1 MINKIL
7 LSGPYSYIRKLDYYV
22 LKSFLFALIISILAL
37 LGLYI
42 VIHFFT
48 NISDFIE
55 ITQQEIFIFIP
66 RYYLIR
72 LPIILYKLIPIMM
85 LIAVM
90 IAISRLM
97 KTRELIAMLSAGI
110 GIHRIVLPIFIAVLV
125 IIGIMYFISESIM
138 PYLGKYLTITEKI
151 LKSEGSD
158 RFLTRSAFSET
169 SLNAFGGQTRSDAA
183 SEHRSDRPPSGRDL
197 ASAGDSEQI
206 SGYQFTI
213 KKYDYV
219 KQQMHSIWINQYDR
233 DNNLIAQI
241 IAEKAEWTEK
251 PKGSAGKP
259 VAGWMLYNGTI
270 YSYDN
275 KGVRK
280 SAPEV
285 FRDNGFLLAC
295 DLTPRSIEKVEE
307 SSSYMNS
314 IQLANLITLEPNNHT
329 LQVQYY
335 SKLTDPLIV
344 LILIFLGLPFAL
356 ASKSQNFFTGIGICL
371 SSSMAFFLIKFLFEG
386 FGNKGLL
393 PPLLAV
399 TLPLII
405 FAVIGIILSKR
416 IRT

>member
-22 LKSFLFALIISILAL
+22 LKSFLFALTISILAL

-90 IAISRLM
+90 IAVSRLM
-97 KTRELIAMLSAGI
+97 KTRELIAMLTAGI

-125 IIGIMYFISESIM
+125 IIGIMYFISEEVM

-151 LKSEGSD
+151 LKSEGSE
-158 RFLTRSAFSET
+158 RFLIRQA
-169 SLNAFGGQTRSDAA
+169 NSDA
-183 SEHRSDRPPSGRDL
+183 SESQPS
-197 ASAGDSEQI
+197 I
-206 SGYQFTI
+206 YQFTI

-219 KQQMHSIWINQYDR
+219 KQQMHSIWANQYDR

-241 IAEKAEWTEK
+241 IAERASWTEK
-251 PKGSAGKP
+251 NSLN
-259 VAGWMLYNGTI
+259 GWMLYNGIVYT
-270 YSYDN
+270 YDN
-275 KGVRK
+275 KGFRK
-280 SAPEV
+280 SSPEI
-285 FRDNGFLLAC
+285 FRDNGFLLSC

-307 SSSYMNS
+307 TSAYMSS
-314 IQLANLITLEPNNHT
+314 IQLRNLIALQPNNNA
-329 LQVQYY
+329 LKVQYY

-356 ASKSQNFFTGIGICL
+356 ARKTQNFFTGVGICL
-371 SSSMAFFLIKFLFEG
+371 VASLGLFMVKFLFEG
-386 FGNKGLL
+386 FGNKDIM

-399 TLPLII
+399 SSPLII
-405 FAVIGIILSKR
+405 FTIISIILSKR

>member
-22 LKSFLFALIISILAL
+22 LKSFLFALTISILAL

-90 IAISRLM
+90 IAVSRLM

-110 GIHRIVLPIFIAVLV
+110 GIHRVVLPIFIAVLV
-125 IIGIMYFISESIM
+125 IIGIMYFIGEAII

-158 RFLTRSAFSET
+158 RFLTRQAAARGTGASSE
-169 SLNAFGGQTRSDAA
+169 SVSV
-183 SEHRSDRPPSGRDL
+183 
-197 ASAGDSEQI
+197 
-206 SGYQFTI
+206 YQFVI

-219 KQQMHSIWINQYDR
+219 KQQMHSIWVNQYDQE
-233 DNNLIAQI
+233 NNLITQI
-241 IAEKAEWTEK
+241 IAERGEWTEK
-251 PKGSAGKP
+251 PRGPTGKSAP
-259 VAGWMLYNGTI
+259 GWMLYNGTV

-275 KGVRK
+275 KGFRK
-280 SAPEV
+280 SSPEV
-285 FRDNGFLLAC
+285 FRDNGFLLSC

-307 SSSYMNS
+307 TSTYMNLA
-314 IQLANLITLEPNNHT
+314 QLKTLVALQPNNRA

-335 SKLTDPLIV
+335 SKMTDPLIV

-371 SSSMAFFLIKFLFEG
+371 SSSMAFFMIKFLFEG
-386 FGNKGLL
+386 FGNKGVL
-393 PPLLAV
+393 PPLLAI

>member
-22 LKSFLFALIISILAL
+22 LKSFLFALTISILAL

-90 IAISRLM
+90 IAVSRLM

-125 IIGIMYFISESIM
+125 IIGIMYFISESVM

-151 LKSEGSD
+151 LQSEGSD
-158 RFLTRSAFSET
+158 RFLTRQSAT
-169 SLNAFGGQTRSDAA
+169 RQTA
-183 SEHRSDRPPSGRDL
+183 SGEPVSS
-197 ASAGDSEQI
+197 
-206 SGYQFTI
+206 YQFVI

-219 KQQMHSIWINQYDR
+219 KQQMHSIWINQHDR
-233 DNNLIAQI
+233 DNNLMAQI
-241 IAEKAEWTEK
+241 IAENAEWTEK
-251 PKGSAGKP
+251 KSAQ
-259 VAGWMLYNGTI
+259 GWMLYNGTI
-270 YSYDN
+270 YSYDDR
-275 KGVRK
+275 GFRK

-285 FRDNGFLLAC
+285 FRDKGFLLAC

-307 SSSYMNS
+307 SSAYMSS
-314 IQLANLITLEPNNHT
+314 IQLANLITLDPNNRT
-329 LQVQYY
+329 LRVQYY

-344 LILIFLGLPFAL
+344 LILIFMGLPFAL

-371 SSSMAFFLIKFLFEG
+371 SSSMSFFMIKFLFEG

>member
-22 LKSFLFALIISILAL
+22 LKSFLFALTISILSL

-90 IAISRLM
+90 IAVSRLM

-125 IIGIMYFISESIM
+125 IIGIMYFISESVM

-151 LKSEGSD
+151 LQSEGSD
-158 RFLTRSAFSET
+158 RFLTRSAFSQT
-169 SLNAFGGQTRSDAA
+169 SPNAFGGQTRSDVT
-183 SEHRSDRPPSGRDL
+183 
-197 ASAGDSEQI
+197 SEQV
-206 SGYQFTI
+206 STYQFTI
-213 KKYDYV
+213 KKYNYV
-219 KQQMHSIWINQYDR
+219 KQQMHSIWVNQHDR

-251 PKGSAGKP
+251 PKGPAGKP
-259 VAGWMLYNGTI
+259 VTGWMLYNGTI

-275 KGVRK
+275 KGFRK

-285 FRDNGFLLAC
+285 FRDKGFLLAC

-307 SSSYMNS
+307 SSAYMSS
-314 IQLANLITLEPNNHT
+314 IQLANLITLDPNNRT
-329 LQVQYY
+329 LRVQYY

-344 LILIFLGLPFAL
+344 LILIFMGLPFAL

>member
-1 MINKIL
+1 MI
-7 LSGPYSYIRKLDYYV
+7 SRFTGYSIRKLDYYV
-22 LKSFLFALIISILAL
+22 LESFLFALAISILSL

-55 ITQQEIFIFIP
+55 ITQQEILIFIP
-66 RYYLIR
+66 WYYLIR

-90 IAISRLM
+90 IAVSRLM

-110 GIHRIVLPIFIAVLV
+110 GIHRIVLPVLVAVLV
-125 IIGIMYFISESIM
+125 IICFMYFVDEVVT

-158 RFLTRSAFSET
+158 RFLIRSSRGG
-169 SLNAFGGQTRSDAA
+169 SAFGGHTDAA
-183 SEHRSDRPPSGRDL
+183 ATDQEPTT
-197 ASAGDSEQI
+197 
-206 SGYQFTI
+206 YQFTI

-219 KQQMHSIWINQYDR
+219 KQQMHSVWVNQYDR
-233 DNNLIAQI
+233 ENTLVAQI
-241 IAEKAEWTEK
+241 VAERAQWQEK
-251 PKGSAGKP
+251 PPKGWPADKFVP
-259 VAGWMLYNGTI
+259 GWMFYNGTF
-270 YSYDN
+270 YSYDSN
-275 KGVRK
+275 GRRRALPQTFKN
-280 SAPEV
+280 E
-285 FRDNGFLLAC
+285 GFLVFC

-307 SSSYMNS
+307 TSAYMNS
-314 IQLANLITLEPNNHT
+314 RQLSNLIALQPNNQA
-329 LQVQYY
+329 LQVKYY

-371 SSSMAFFLIKFLFEG
+371 SSSLAFFLIKFLFEG

-399 TLPLII
+399 ILPLLI
-405 FAVIGIILSKR
+405 FGGIGIILSKR

>member
-1 MINKIL
+1 MINKTL

-22 LKSFLFALIISILAL
+22 LKSFLFALTISVLAL

-66 RYYLIR
+66 KYYLIR
-72 LPIILYKLIPIMM
+72 LPIILYKFVPIMM

-90 IAISRLM
+90 IAVSRLM

-125 IIGIMYFISESIM
+125 IIGIMYFISEEIM

-151 LKSEGSD
+151 LKSEGSE
-158 RFLTRSAFSET
+158 RFLIRQASSTPT
-169 SLNAFGGQTRSDAA
+169 DA
-183 SEHRSDRPPSGRDL
+183 GT
-197 ASAGDSEQI
+197 EQI
-206 SGYQFTI
+206 SVYQFTI

-219 KQQMHSIWINQYDR
+219 KQQMHSIWVNQYHR
-233 DNNLIAQI
+233 DGNLMGQI
-241 IAEKAEWTEK
+241 IAERAEWKEK
-251 PKGSAGKP
+251 KSLN
-259 VAGWMLYNGTI
+259 GWMLYNGI
-270 YSYDN
+270 AYSYDN
-275 KGVRK
+275 NGLRK

-285 FRDNGFLLAC
+285 FRDNGFLLSC

-307 SSSYMNS
+307 TSAYMNS
-314 IQLANLITLEPNNHT
+314 VQLSNLIALQPNNRA

-356 ASKSQNFFTGIGICL
+356 ARKTQNFFTGVGICL
-371 SSSMAFFLIKFLFEG
+371 VASLGFFMIKFLFEG
-386 FGNKGLL
+386 FGNKGIM

-399 TLPLII
+399 SLPLII
-405 FAVIGIILSKR
+405 FAIIGIILSKR
-416 IRT
+416 IST

>member
-22 LKSFLFALIISILAL
+22 LKSFLFALTISILAL

-169 SLNAFGGQTRSDAA
+169 SPNAFGGQTRSDAA

-197 ASAGDSEQI
+197 ASAGDSEDI
-206 SGYQFTI
+206 
-213 KKYDYV
+213 
-219 KQQMHSIWINQYDR
+219 R
-233 DNNLIAQI
+233 DNHPALGGTKSRTSDVSNWVDLLLIDGGKGHVNAAAGVLSGLGI
-241 IAEKAEWTEK
+241 TGPVIAGLA
-251 PKGSAGKP
+251 KGKKRETVYLLKQGVISKIR
-259 VAGWMLYNGTI
+259 M
-270 YSYDN
+270 SN
-275 KGVRK
+275 KLR
-280 SAPEV
+280 
-285 FRDNGFLLAC
+285 LLAYVR
-295 DLTPRSIEKVEE
+295 DEAHRFAQKYHHLRRSKE
-307 SSSYMNS
+307 
-314 IQLANLITLEPNNHT
+314 
-329 LQVQYY
+329 
-335 SKLTDPLIV
+335 
-344 LILIFLGLPFAL
+344 AL
-356 ASKSQNFFTGIGICL
+356 K
-371 SSSMAFFLIKFLFEG
+371 
-386 FGNKGLL
+386 
-393 PPLLAV
+393 
-399 TLPLII
+399 
-405 FAVIGIILSKR
+405 
-416 IRT
+416 

>member
-22 LKSFLFALIISILAL
+22 LKSFLFALTISILAL

-90 IAISRLM
+90 IAVSRLM

-110 GIHRIVLPIFIAVLV
+110 GIHRIVLPIFMAVLV
-125 IIGIMYFISESIM
+125 IIGIMYFISESVM

-158 RFLTRSAFSET
+158 RFLTRSAFSRT
-169 SLNAFGGQTRSDAA
+169 SPNAFGGQTSSDVT
-183 SEHRSDRPPSGRDL
+183 
-197 ASAGDSEQI
+197 SEQV
-206 SGYQFTI
+206 STYQFVI

-219 KQQMHSIWINQYDR
+219 KQQMHSVWVNQYDR
-233 DNNLIAQI
+233 NNNLMAQV
-241 IAEKAEWTEK
+241 IAERGEWTEK
-251 PKGSAGKP
+251 KSAG
-259 VAGWMLYNGTI
+259 WRLYNGTV
-270 YSYDN
+270 YLYDDR
-275 KGVRK
+275 GFRS

-314 IQLANLITLEPNNHT
+314 VQLANLITLEPNNRA
-329 LQVQYY
+329 LRVQYY

-371 SSSMAFFLIKFLFEG
+371 SSSMAFFLVKFLFEG

-399 TLPLII
+399 TLPLIV

>member
-1 MINKIL
+1 MINKLL

-22 LKSFLFALIISILAL
+22 LKAFLFALTISILAL

-55 ITQQEIFIFIP
+55 ITQQEVFIFIP

-90 IAISRLM
+90 IAVSRLM

-110 GIHRIVLPIFIAVLV
+110 GIHRIVLPIFIAVLF
-125 IIGIMYFISESIM
+125 IIGIMYFVNEVVT

-158 RFLTRSAFSET
+158 RFLIRQARSAASSE
-169 SLNAFGGQTRSDAA
+169 GPA
-183 SEHRSDRPPSGRDL
+183 ST
-197 ASAGDSEQI
+197 
-206 SGYQFTI
+206 YQFTI

-219 KQQMHSIWINQYDR
+219 KQTMHSIWVNQYDPES
-233 DNNLIAQI
+233 NLMAQI
-241 IAEKAEWTEK
+241 IAERAEWTEK
-251 PKGSAGKP
+251 KLP
-259 VAGWMLYNGTI
+259 GWMFYHGTF

-275 KGVRK
+275 TGRRK
-280 SAPEV
+280 SLPRSFQGE
-285 FRDNGFLLAC
+285 GFLLSC

-307 SSSYMNS
+307 TSAYMNS
-314 IQLANLITLEPNNHT
+314 RQLGNLITLQPNNRA

-356 ASKSQNFFTGIGICL
+356 ARKNQNFFTGIGICL
-371 SSSMAFFLIKFLFEG
+371 MASLGFFMVKFLFEG
-386 FGNKGLL
+386 FGNKGIM

-405 FAVIGIILSKR
+405 FAALGIILARR